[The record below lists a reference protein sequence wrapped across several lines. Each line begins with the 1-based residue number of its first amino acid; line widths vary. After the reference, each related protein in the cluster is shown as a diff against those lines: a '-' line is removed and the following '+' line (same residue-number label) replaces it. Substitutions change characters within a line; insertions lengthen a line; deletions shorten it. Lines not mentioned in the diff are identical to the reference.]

1 MSDPPTILRPSPS
14 LSLLTSMVVSLPG
27 FTSQMAGSGSG
38 SSGALAKLPPRE
50 PLEWV
55 DGPPCCLSTA
65 LPWWWWCWWW
75 TLVAVATPLKA
86 AEEAGTEPGRP
97 AADVGVAAEVD
108 GRKEEEDEEADKEG
122 KGSTGVAAAVG
133 PVEASDSLAMAASRD
148 ETEVAARAPIDG
160 EGDCEGE

>member
-1 MSDPPTILRPSPS
+1 M
-14 LSLLTSMVVSLPG
+14 
-27 FTSQMAGSGSG
+27 
-38 SSGALAKLPPRE
+38 
-50 PLEWV
+50 
-55 DGPPCCLSTA
+55 
-65 LPWWWWCWWW
+65 
-75 TLVAVATPLKA
+75 VAVATPLKA

-122 KGSTGVAAAVG
+122 KGSTGVAAVVG

-160 EGDCEGE
+160 EGDCEGESEETGRDGLPPTFNGDCGADWLDNVAE